1 MDSLMQDLRYG
12 LRSLGKSPAF
22 TTITVLVLALGI
34 GANTAMFS
42 VVNAVLLRELPY
54 RDPSRLV
61 MLWEHRKDSDDR
73 RNVVGPA
80 NFLLWRDQAASFES
94 MAPLFERDII
104 LGGEGGESEP
114 VRMRATT
121 SSLFPMLGVRPS
133 VGRLFAVTDDAPG
146 APSVAVLSDGIW
158 RRRFGARTDIIGR
171 SVTLGGLPYTV
182 IGVLPRGSSVFE
194 PVDLYVPL
202 IFLPAHRTVPGRFM
216 RVIARL
222 KPGATLD
229 AAQAEMA
236 SLARRQVQLLPDI
249 ETNWTTNVVP
259 LQDDLVGR
267 ARPALLVLAGAVA
280 FLLLIA
286 CANVAN
292 LLLARAAGREREIAI
307 RMSLGAT
314 PRRLFRQLITESV
327 TLSLCAAVVG
337 LVLAYWGTS
346 ALVALLPAELP
357 VPRASEIG
365 LDARVLAFTVAVALL
380 TGALFGL
387 APALA
392 TSRASVHDSLKES
405 GRSNS
410 AGRRRG
416 RLRGALVIAEL
427 SLAMILLA
435 GAGLMVRSFAQLQ
448 AVDPGFDARGV
459 LVGKIGLLR
468 SHYSEPLRQVAAFR
482 NIEERIA
489 GLPGVLAVGA
499 ISFLPLSG
507 ERSATSVQPAD
518 RPAPPKGQ
526 EPVGDM
532 RAATPGYFRAIGIPL
547 RQGRLLSSSDDERSP
562 DVAVVSRT
570 LAQTFWPNQSAV
582 GKRIVYEWD
591 KLLDV
596 EIVGVVGDVHHTGLD
611 ATPKMEIYRPLA
623 QMPYGTMTLVVR
635 GAASDPLILAAPV
648 RAAVREVDPD
658 QAIASLKRL
667 SSYVDDSLGKSRLS
681 AMLFGTF
688 AILGLVLAIVGIY
701 GVISYGVT
709 QRTHEIG
716 VRMALGA
723 RGSDVV
729 SLVVGQGAWLVVA
742 GIGVGL
748 AGAMV
753 LTRLMTSLLFEVTP
767 GDPPTYAAIV
777 ALLAGVALLASYIPA
792 RRATH
797 IDPLIALRQE

>member
-1 MDSLMQDLRYG
+1 MDTLMQDLRYAF
-12 LRSLGKSPAF
+12 RSLIKSPGF
-22 TTITVLVLALGI
+22 TAITVVVLALGI

-61 MLWEHRKDSDDR
+61 MLWEHRIDSDDK

-80 NFLLWRDQAASFES
+80 NFLFWRDQATSFES

-114 VRMRATT
+114 VRLRSTT
-121 SSLFPMLGVRPS
+121 SSLFSMLGLRAEA
-133 VGRLFAVTDDAPG
+133 GRVFTASDDLPG
-146 APSVAVLSDGIW
+146 AAKVVVLSDAIW
-158 RRRFGARTDIIGR
+158 RRRFGARADVIGR

-182 IGVLPRGSSVFE
+182 IGVLPRGASVFE
-194 PVDLYVPL
+194 PVDAYAPL
-202 IFLPAHRTVPGRFM
+202 VFLPAHRTAPGRSM

-222 KPGATLD
+222 KPGSTLGV
-229 AAQAEMA
+229 AQAEMA
-236 SLARRQVQLLPDI
+236 SLARRQTQLLPDI

-327 TLSLCAAVVG
+327 TLSLCAAVLG

-346 ALVALLPAELP
+346 ALVALIPAELP

-365 LDARVLAFTVAVALL
+365 LDARVLAFTVVLALV
-380 TGALFGL
+380 TGVLFGL
-387 APALA
+387 APAIGTA
-392 TSRASVHDSLKES
+392 RGSVHESLKES
-405 GRSNS
+405 GRSNT
-410 AGRRRG
+410 AGRGRG
-416 RLRGALVIAEL
+416 RVRGALVVAEL
-427 SLAMILLA
+427 SLAMILLS

-448 AVDPGFDARGV
+448 AVDPGFDAHGV
-459 LVGKIGLLR
+459 LVGKVGLLR
-468 SHYSEPLRQVAAFR
+468 SHFPEPLQQVAAFR
-482 NIEERIA
+482 RIEDRIA
-489 GLPGVLAVGA
+489 VLPGVRAVGA

-526 EPVGDM
+526 EPIGDM
-532 RAATPGYFRAIGIPL
+532 RAVTPGYFRAIGIPL
-547 RQGRLLSSSDDERSP
+547 RQGRLLASSDDERAP

-570 LAQTFWPNQSAV
+570 LAQTFWPNQNAI
-582 GKRIVYEWD
+582 GKRILYEWYKD
-591 KLLDV
+591 LDV
-596 EIVGVVGDVHHTGLD
+596 TVVGVVGDVHHTGLD
-611 ATPKMEIYRPLA
+611 AAPKMEIYRPLA
-623 QMPYGTMTLVVR
+623 QMPYATMTLVVR
-635 GAASDPLILAAPV
+635 GTMSEPLSLAPPV

-658 QAIASLKRL
+658 QAIASVKRL
-667 SSYVDDSLGKSRLS
+667 SSYIDDSLGKSRLS
-681 AMLFGTF
+681 TMLFGTF

-701 GVISYGVT
+701 GVISFGVT

-723 RGSDVV
+723 RSSDVV
-729 SLVVGQGAWLVVA
+729 SLIVGQGAWLVAA
-742 GIGVGL
+742 GIGLGL
-748 AGAMV
+748 FGAIA
-753 LTRLMTSLLFEVTP
+753 LTRLMSSLLFEVTP

-777 ALLAGVALLASYIPA
+777 ALLAGVALLASYLPA

-797 IDPLIALRQE
+797 IDPLLALRQE